1 MENTAVLQ
9 TIEND
14 REIGWDLDREF
25 LFAYQKAML
34 LALMELGTLD
44 EMKYRHAEAVLK
56 EQLRSF
62 VKKNLSCN
70 PISGGKRTD

>member
-14 REIGWDLDREF
+14 REIGWDLDSGF

-34 LALMELGTLD
+34 LALKEQGTLD
-44 EMKYRHAEAVLK
+44 EMQYRYAEQMLK
-56 EQLRSF
+56 TQKQEYI
-62 VKKNLSCN
+62 KKK
-70 PISGGKRTD
+70 ITY